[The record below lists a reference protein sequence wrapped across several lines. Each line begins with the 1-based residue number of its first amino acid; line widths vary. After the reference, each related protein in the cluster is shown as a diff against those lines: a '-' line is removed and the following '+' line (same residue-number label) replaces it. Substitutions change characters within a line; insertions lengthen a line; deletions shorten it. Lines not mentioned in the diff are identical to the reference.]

1 MAIDFTL
8 LVPEFMLAALGLIV
22 LLVDLFIPTHQNH
35 LRNRIAAFITLAGL
49 SCILLWSVFDLR
61 SVKAIVYDQLI
72 FVDHFSLIFKVIF
85 MGTGIAVTLMSIQY
99 VEDRIRHSAEYY
111 ALIVF
116 SILGA
121 TIMAS
126 AGELLTAYIGLELLS
141 FCLYVLVGLG
151 RKDARTSEA
160 STKYI
165 LLGALSSG
173 IFLYG
178 LSILYGTLG
187 TTAFREMDGTLLILV
202 DHPSVIMGFAMLLAG
217 IGFKLAVVPFHIWA
231 PDVYEGAPTPITAHL
246 SILAKAATFAL
257 LLRFLAE
264 ATQASYSSWQL
275 VLAII
280 SALSMSVGAIVALV
294 QTNIKRLMAYSSITQ
309 VGFVTMG
316 LAALT
321 HAGSTMVDNQNS
333 ANAIILHIVG
343 YSFSSLAAFMV
354 ITMVETKLGKESIK
368 DYAGLSKRSP
378 FLAMV
383 LTAALLSLAGLPIFA
398 GFITK
403 FYLFTS
409 TADAGLIWLVVIGAV
424 ASLVSL
430 YYYLGVI
437 RQMYIGEVSEDDVKL
452 VFPRTGMITLLLL
465 FLGTILVGIYP
476 GPIINAAE
484 SATSVLGPF
493 I

>member
-1 MAIDFTL
+1 MTIDFTHL
-8 LVPEFMLAALGLIV
+8 IPEFILGSLGLLV
-22 LLVDLFIPTHQNH
+22 LLVDLFIPKKLNH
-35 LRNRIAAFITLAGL
+35 LRNTTAAVSTLIGLAIA
-49 SCILLWSVFDLR
+49 LLWSLYDLR
-61 SVKAIVYDQLI
+61 NVKAIIYDQLI

-85 MGTGIAVTLMSIQY
+85 MGTGIAVTLMSIHY
-99 VEDRIRHSAEYY
+99 VEQKIRHSAEYY

-116 SILGA
+116 SVLGA
-121 TIMAS
+121 VIMAS

-141 FCLYVLVGLG
+141 FSLYVLVGLS
-151 RKDARTSEA
+151 RNDKRTPEA

-165 LLGALSSG
+165 LLGAVSSG

-187 TTAFREMDGTLLILV
+187 TTAFREMDQTLFLLA
-202 DHPSVIMGFAMLLAG
+202 DHPSVIMGFGMLLAG
-217 IGFKLAVVPFHIWA
+217 LAFKLAIVPFHIWA
-231 PDVYEGAPTPITAHL
+231 PDVYEGAPTPITAHI

-257 LLRFLAE
+257 VLRFLAE

-275 VLAII
+275 SLAIVA
-280 SALSMSVGAIVALV
+280 ALSMSVGSLVALV

-309 VGFVTMG
+309 VGFITIG
-316 LAALT
+316 LASLA
-321 HAGSTMVDNQNS
+321 STNTTLIDNQNA

-354 ITMVETKLGKESIK
+354 ITMVETKLAIESIK
-368 DYAGLSKRSP
+368 DYSGLAKRSP

-383 LTAALLSLAGLPIFA
+383 LTASLLSLAGLPIFS

-409 TADAGLIWLVVIGAV
+409 AATADLIWLVAIAAI

-437 RQMYIGEVSEDDVKL
+437 RYMYIGEVDSEVSKL
-452 VFPRTGMITLLLL
+452 SFHKSSLFTLLIL
-465 FLGTILVGIYP
+465 FLGIIVVGIYP

-484 SATSVLGPF
+484 SATSALGPF

>member
-1 MAIDFTL
+1 MTIDFTHL
-8 LVPEFMLAALGLIV
+8 IPEFILGSLGLLV
-22 LLVDLFIPTHQNH
+22 LLVDLFIPKKLNH
-35 LRNRIAAFITLAGL
+35 LRNTTAAVITLIGL
-49 SCILLWSVFDLR
+49 AIALLWSLYDLR
-61 SVKAIVYDQLI
+61 NVKAIIYDQLI

-85 MGTGIAVTLMSIQY
+85 MGTGIAVTLMSIHY
-99 VEDRIRHSAEYY
+99 VEQKIRHSAEYY

-116 SILGA
+116 SVLGA
-121 TIMAS
+121 VIMAS

-141 FCLYVLVGLG
+141 FSLYVLVGLS
-151 RKDARTSEA
+151 RNDKRTPEA

-165 LLGALSSG
+165 LLGAVSSG

-187 TTAFREMDGTLLILV
+187 TTAFREMDQTLFLLA
-202 DHPSVIMGFAMLLAG
+202 DHPSVIMGFGMLLAG
-217 IGFKLAVVPFHIWA
+217 LAFKLAIVPFHIWA
-231 PDVYEGAPTPITAHL
+231 PDVYEGAPTPITAHI

-257 LLRFLAE
+257 VLRFLAE

-275 VLAII
+275 CLAIVA
-280 SALSMSVGAIVALV
+280 ALSMSVGSLVALV

-309 VGFVTMG
+309 VGFITIG
-316 LAALT
+316 LASLA
-321 HAGSTMVDNQNS
+321 STNTTLIDNQNA

-354 ITMVETKLGKESIK
+354 ITMVETKLAIESIK
-368 DYAGLSKRSP
+368 DYSGLAKRSP

-383 LTAALLSLAGLPIFA
+383 LTASLLSLAGLPIFS

-409 TADAGLIWLVVIGAV
+409 AATADLIWLVAIAAI

-437 RQMYIGEVSEDDVKL
+437 RYMYIGEVDSEVSKL
-452 VFPRTGMITLLLL
+452 SFHKSSLFTLLIL
-465 FLGTILVGIYP
+465 FLGIIVVGIYP

-484 SATSVLGPF
+484 SATSALGPF